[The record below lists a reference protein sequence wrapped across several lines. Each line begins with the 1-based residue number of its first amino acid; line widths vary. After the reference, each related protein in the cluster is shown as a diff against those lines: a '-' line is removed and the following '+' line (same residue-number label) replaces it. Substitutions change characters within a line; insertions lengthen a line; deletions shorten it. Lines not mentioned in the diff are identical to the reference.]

1 MLERKLLEEIKR
13 FKQINKNVKYIY
25 NEQEADLPA
34 PADNPEGDAPDGGGL
49 PEPGGLATDT
59 PTDMPPSTDTDASG
73 LPPEPMLD
81 SAAQETEEVDVT
93 DLVNMSKNIKNKL
106 ETSKAEQDQALE
118 KMQDVFSKLDTL
130 ERKLA
135 SMDNILSKI
144 DQLGSKIEDIKPPT
158 PQEKLEMRSLDSYP
172 FNQKP
177 QEFFNYKQEEMRNSG
192 KNEYVLTKNDIEN
205 YSKEQISKTFNPY
218 NDEQD
223 FRY

>member
-1 MLERKLLEEIKR
+1 
-13 FKQINKNVKYIY
+13 
-25 NEQEADLPA
+25 
-34 PADNPEGDAPDGGGL
+34 
-49 PEPGGLATDT
+49 
-59 PTDMPPSTDTDASG
+59 MPPSTETDVSN
-73 LPPEPMLD
+73 LPPDPMLD

-223 FRY
+223 SRY